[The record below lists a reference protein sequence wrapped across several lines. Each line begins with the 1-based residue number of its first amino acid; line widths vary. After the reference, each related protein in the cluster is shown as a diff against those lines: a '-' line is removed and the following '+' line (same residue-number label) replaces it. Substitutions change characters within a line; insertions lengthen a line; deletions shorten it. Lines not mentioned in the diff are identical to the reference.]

1 MRKKYDKL
9 IRDRIPEIL
18 EAQGIEYETEVLDER
33 EFVAALRAKVVEEA
47 REVSEAS
54 PQDLAK
60 EIGDLLEVLAAL
72 QAAVDLTAEELE
84 QVRADRRRDRGG
96 FERRLKLLWTDE
108 RKAESR

>member
-33 EFVAALRAKVVEEA
+33 EFVAALRAKVLEEA

-54 PQDLAK
+54 PEDLAK

-72 QAAVDLTAEELE
+72 TAAVDLTAEELE
-84 QVRADRRRDRGG
+84 RVRSERRRERGG
-96 FERRLKLLWTDE
+96 FERRLKLLWTDDG
-108 RKAESR
+108 RTYG